1 MRIVVLLHI
10 ITVAQVAGGG
20 LRRLRSFPVLLLLS
34 PPTASFALPRFFGG
48 GAVSSVGEWV
58 QIAVRDGAVWLL
70 RECLGSHVG
79 IGEEDTAKTNP
90 REYQSDLGVL
100 CKKGKKLRE
109 MTKKIGFYIIY
120 APARDSLGRA
130 KSRWAV
136 SWPVLEI
143 FVVWVGLGDC

>member
-1 MRIVVLLHI
+1 MVSDRRSRR
-10 ITVAQVAGGG
+10 
-20 LRRLRSFPVLLLLS
+20 RRLAAASVSRQSCWDWGRSK
-34 PPTASFALPRFFGG
+34 
-48 GAVSSVGEWV
+48 
-58 QIAVRDGAVWLL
+58 
-70 RECLGSHVG
+70 
-79 IGEEDTAKTNP
+79 AKTNR

-109 MTKKIGFYIIY
+109 MTKKIGFYRIY

-143 FVVWVGLGDC
+143 FVVWV